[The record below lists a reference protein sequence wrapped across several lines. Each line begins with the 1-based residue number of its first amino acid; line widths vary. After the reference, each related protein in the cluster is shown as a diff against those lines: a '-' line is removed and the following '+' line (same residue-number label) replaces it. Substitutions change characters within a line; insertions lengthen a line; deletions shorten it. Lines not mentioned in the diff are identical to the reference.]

1 MVGEQLGFGLGKLR
15 ELAFKGLSDASMK
28 RTSRLAQQRAIRRI
42 LHQGMFEQIRRMGR
56 DALPEQQAGLDEMVE
71 SRVEFCLRLAYH
83 RSQQFMRKLSPY
95 GSSDLR
101 LLPWP
106 PSRSGRAAPL
116 AKHAGLRGP
125 PAMGT
130 EPR

>member
-1 MVGEQLGFGLGKLR
+1 VVGEQLGFGLGKLR

-42 LHQGMFEQIRRMGR
+42 LHQGMFEQIHRMGR

-71 SRVEFCLRLAYH
+71 SRVEFPLRLAYH

-95 GSSDLR
+95 GSSDLAYF
-101 LLPWP
+101 L
-106 PSRSGRAAPL
+106 GRRADPV
-116 AKHAGLRGP
+116 
-125 PAMGT
+125 
-130 EPR
+130 EPRH